1 MNGSTIISYHS
12 PDQPAT
18 TAPYLHKRRSPDPTL
33 VLLIFLW
40 HAFCGW
46 DAALE
51 SLHQHMMA
59 LENGIPIVDMLV
71 SGELPRIRAHHLHY
85 SSLLDHFIKAVDFVQ
100 ETPTPFMTASNFDQA
115 LVDENASL
123 ITRECKNLRHEIERL
138 QAMLYQQEQRLKNLI
153 TATDGEYMR
162 EMAQA
167 TTRDGAAMKQIAYLT
182 MVFLPPSF
190 VAAVFGMNVFE
201 TDPDSES
208 HATLSQYFAVA
219 LPLTVFTM
227 WIVIA
232 FRSKIVLSG
241 EVPFWMRLIWPLKKL
256 HDRYNK
262 NPKTPLADHDIER
275 GMGSRMAISVAPKH
289 AFRR

>member
-12 PDQPAT
+12 PDLPAT

-46 DAALE
+46 DSAIE

-59 LENGIPIVDMLV
+59 LENDIPTAQMLV

-100 ETPTPFMTASNFDQA
+100 QTPTPFMTPSNFDQA
-115 LVDENASL
+115 LLDENAL
-123 ITRECKNLRHEIERL
+123 LMTRECRNLRNEIERL
-138 QAMLYQQEQRLKNLI
+138 KAMLYQQEQRLKNLM
-153 TATDGEYMR
+153 TATDREYMKK
-162 EMAQA
+162 MAQA

-190 VAAVFGMNVFE
+190 VATVFGMNVFE
-201 TDPDSES
+201 ISPDA
-208 HATLSQYFAVA
+208 HATIPQYVAIA
-219 LPLTVFTM
+219 LPLTVLTM

-241 EVPFWMRLIWPLKKL
+241 QVPFWLRLIWPLKKL
-256 HDRYNK
+256 HARYNK
-262 NPKTPLADHDIER
+262 NSKAHLTDHDIEKGTGKR
-275 GMGSRMAISVAPKH
+275 LAVPVAPKH
-289 AFRR
+289 ASHC